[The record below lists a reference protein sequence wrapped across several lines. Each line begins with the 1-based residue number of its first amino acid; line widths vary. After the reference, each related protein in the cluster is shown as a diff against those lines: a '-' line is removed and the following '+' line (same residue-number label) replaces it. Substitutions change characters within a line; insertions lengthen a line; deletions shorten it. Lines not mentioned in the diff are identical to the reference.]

1 MSTISLATPSP
12 LYGPVDERIVIPPA
26 GAVPTPSHPPTV
38 QARSHRY
45 GEGQTQRTVTQD
57 EQDRLA
63 FNRNSPRTGHL
74 KPA

>member
-1 MSTISLATPSP
+1 MSTISLDAPGP

-26 GAVPTPSHPPTV
+26 GGVPAPSYPPAV

-63 FNRNSPRTGHL
+63 SNRISPRTRHL

>member
-1 MSTISLATPSP
+1 MSTISLDAPGP

-26 GAVPTPSHPPTV
+26 GGVPAPSYPPAV

-63 FNRNSPRTGHL
+63 SSRNSPRTRLL

>member
-1 MSTISLATPSP
+1 MTTLESPRP
-12 LYGPVDERIVIPPA
+12 LYGPVDERAVIPP
-26 GAVPTPSHPPTV
+26 PHPLPV

-63 FNRNSPRTGHL
+63 SNRQPPRAIPRQL
-74 KPA
+74 NPA